1 MLKGSRHGKTAAFS
15 VLKKHSNASP
25 SRGVSIPP
33 EVRFHLVRSA
43 FVTLGP
49 MKNLL
54 IFAQQET
61 VADASWSSA
70 WIVGLLL
77 FFGLLAFSYRTRAG
91 IIARATTKEAV
102 RQPLFFLLL
111 LIAAAIL
118 LLNVF
123 MPFFT
128 LGDDIREL
136 KNCGLATLLISGA
149 LLAVWTAGTSIT
161 NEIEGKTAMTL
172 LSKPINRRQFIV
184 GKYIGIVQGVLWLFI
199 PLTILLA
206 VFIFYKVGYDQR
218 ESSQAVSPWFEWTT
232 VGGTQLPM
240 PHPVRLAAVSQILP
254 GIVLC
259 FFQVSVLGAISVAV
273 ATRLPMVAN
282 LVVCF
287 AVFVVGNLTPMMV
300 AQGSTVIKNEY
311 VTFVAR
317 LIATVL
323 PSLHSFD
330 IYGALARGGSVP
342 PAYLG
347 IALLYGAAYATA
359 TILVAFILFEDR
371 DLA

>member
-1 MLKGSRHGKTAAFS
+1 
-15 VLKKHSNASP
+15 
-25 SRGVSIPP
+25 
-33 EVRFHLVRSA
+33 
-43 FVTLGP
+43 

-54 IFAQQET
+54 LLAQQDPQI
-61 VADASWSSA
+61 VDAPSWAPA
-70 WIVGLLL
+70 WVIGLFL
-77 FFGLLAFSYRTRAG
+77 FFVLIAFSYGTRAG
-91 IIARATTKEAV
+91 IIARATTKEAI

-111 LIAAAIL
+111 LISAAVL
-118 LLNVF
+118 LINTF

-136 KNCGLATLLISGA
+136 QNCGLATLLISGV
-149 LLAVWTAGTSIT
+149 LLAVWTAGSSIT
-161 NEIEGKTAMTL
+161 SEIEGKTAMTL
-172 LSKPINRRQFIV
+172 LSKPINRRQFVV
-184 GKYIGIVQGVLWLFI
+184 GKYIGILQGVLWLFL
-199 PLTILLA
+199 PLTLLLA
-206 VFIFYKVGYDQR
+206 FLIFYKVGYDQR
-218 ESSQAVSPWFEWTT
+218 EASEQVSPWFEW
-232 VGGTQLPM
+232 VAAGGKIPV
-240 PHPVRLAAVSQILP
+240 PHPTRLAAVTQVLP
-254 GIVLC
+254 GIVLS

-273 ATRLPMVAN
+273 ATRLPMVVN

-300 AQGSTVIKNEY
+300 AQGKTVIQNEF

-323 PSLHSFD
+323 PSLEAFD

-342 PAYLG
+342 PSYLG
-347 IALLYGAAYATA
+347 VSLMYGTAYAAA

>member
-1 MLKGSRHGKTAAFS
+1 
-15 VLKKHSNASP
+15 
-25 SRGVSIPP
+25 
-33 EVRFHLVRSA
+33 
-43 FVTLGP
+43 
-49 MKNLL
+49 MKNFFIL
-54 IFAQQET
+54 AQQDIATE
-61 VADASWSSA
+61 ADWSSA

-77 FFGLLAFSYRTRAG
+77 FFALLAFSYRTRAG

-102 RQPLFFLLL
+102 RQPLFFLLFL
-111 LIAAAIL
+111 VAASIL

-172 LSKPINRRQFIV
+172 LSKPINRREFVI
-184 GKYIGIVQGVLWLFI
+184 GKYVGIVQGVIWLFV
-199 PLTILLA
+199 PLTVLLA
-206 VFIFYKVGYDQR
+206 LFIFYKVGYDQR
-218 ESSQAVSPWFEWTT
+218 ETSQTVSPWTEE
-232 VGGTQLPM
+232 VEIGGTMVTLP
-240 PHPVRLAAVSQILP
+240 HSTRLAAVSQILP
-254 GIVLC
+254 GVVLC
-259 FFQVSVLGAISVAV
+259 FFQVSVLAAISVAV
-273 ATRLPMVAN
+273 ATRLPMVVN

-300 AQGSTVIKNEY
+300 AQGSTVIQNEY

-330 IYGALARGGSVP
+330 IYGVLARGGSVP

-347 IALLYGAAYATA
+347 MALIYGLSYATA
-359 TILVAFILFEDR
+359 TLLVSFILFEDR